1 MPPRRRVLQPVSV
14 ANTIA
19 DIVSG
24 TMQMLDSGEI
34 RRGYQGQRRPQS
46 QRTQLRHRPAASLR
60 AQRNAPAVVVRAHSS
75 TPRRAVAHSTVQR
88 AMSHAMLV
96 PLIALESLLQSTLQ
110 QQDPLGLDGMISP
123 FFESLVSSPLSD
135 RTAGRRRVRSLVPEQ
150 NLRAM
155 RVANPPAQRAAIA
168 ALPSHKV
175 TSAEVAAAS
184 ESRKTCAVCMEE
196 FRAGEQMRTLPCFHD
211 FHKRC
216 VDRWLRQ
223 QGVCP
228 ICKHRV
234 DGQPSSLVR
243 PDHQDSTGT
252 GTRSA
257 LAPARSTPTAAAVAA
272 SSRRRARVASAS
284 STGRGRGR
292 PRLH

>member
-1 MPPRRRVLQPVSV
+1 
-14 ANTIA
+14 
-19 DIVSG
+19 
-24 TMQMLDSGEI
+24 MLDPGNI
-34 RRGYQGQRRPQS
+34 RRSYQGQRRSQS
-46 QRTQLRHRPAASLR
+46 QHTPLRRRPAAPLR
-60 AQRNAPAVVVRAHSS
+60 SQSNALAVVVRAHSS
-75 TPRRAVAHSTVQR
+75 TPRRAVARTTVQR
-88 AMSHAMLV
+88 AMSHAILV
-96 PLIALESLLQSTLQ
+96 PLISLESLLQSTH
-110 QQDPLGLDGMISP
+110 
-123 FFESLVSSPLSD
+123 
-135 RTAGRRRVRSLVPEQ
+135 RRVRLLVREQ
-150 NLRAM
+150 NPQAP

-184 ESRKTCAVCMEE
+184 ESRKICAVCMEE
-196 FRAGEQMRTLPCFHD
+196 FQAGEQMRTLPCLHD

-216 VDRWLRQ
+216 VDRWLRR

-234 DGQPSSLVR
+234 DGHPSSTAR

-257 LAPARSTPTAAAVAA
+257 TAPARSMPTASAVAG
-272 SSRRRARVASAS
+272 SSRRRPRVASLS